1 MCRARLIASVSL
13 RWCSAQV
20 PNIRRGRILPRSGT
34 NWEISLTS
42 L

>member
-1 MCRARLIASVSL
+1 MFRARLMARVSL

-20 PNIRRGRILPRSGT
+20 PNMRRGRTLPRSGT
-34 NWEISLTS
+34 KPESSFTS